1 MSRTIPISL
10 LVHNCILKKP
20 TGLDRNRNPIY
31 SQIILKQVR
40 IGAAFQSIRGAYGE
54 TKSDS
59 LTLFIDAKNTI
70 YETVDGKETKKNIPI
85 EKDVI
90 EWQGQSF
97 TVRSVTPCY
106 THDEEPHHWEVIL
119 E

>member
-1 MSRTIPISL
+1 MSKAIPISL

-20 TGLDRNRNPIY
+20 KGLDRNRNPIY

-40 IGAAFQSIRGAYGE
+40 IGATFQSVRGTYGE

-59 LTLFIDAKNTI
+59 LTLFIDAKNTV
-70 YETVDGKETKKNIPI
+70 YETVGGETVEKKLPE

-90 EWQGQSF
+90 EWQGQCF
-97 TVRSVTPCY
+97 TVRSITPCY
-106 THDEEPHHWEVIL
+106 TQGDEPLHWEVTL
-119 E
+119 A